1 MARTDPTAGALVG
14 SSAGLIIATSW
25 SKPHGIADVVAGR
38 DTLAAWWR
46 TEEVAAG
53 LQHQANEDFRE
64 WAQDTT
70 VTIGAS
76 DQTWL
81 HLRAASSI
89 AGLTGD
95 HFAWR
100 SAYAQLAR
108 RVLVTGHRST
118 AHVVSALTAMRI
130 TGDDDGVKL
139 AVRHVLRVGPAIAV
153 KDAASGIDID
163 ISIRTGLL
171 ADIEL
176 ISAAADV
183 LDVADV
189 DRQAEWALR
198 VLEDPPII
206 TQRLKPTFLV
216 PIYVLRM
223 LTELI
228 PVLSEAGLRT
238 VIDHLTGLPA
248 QTDQAEAHGYMMAM
262 SRIPASCWTTDDLN
276 KLVRQ
281 GDNFELAAQITS
293 VLADTKPETR
303 TDLLSKINEGD
314 LSALA
319 AYGDARRPTD
329 RNGQG
334 VGRKAS

>member
-1 MARTDPTAGALVG
+1 MHKARCLSELGDLEAAQYLAIEIQSLRPMARTDPTAGALVG

-70 VTIGAS
+70 ITIGAS

-130 TGDDDGVKL
+130 AGDDDGVKL

-206 TQRLKPTFLV
+206 TQRLKSTFLV

-228 PVLSEAGLRT
+228 PVLSEFGL
-238 VIDHLTGLPA
+238 G
-248 QTDQAEAHGYMMAM
+248 
-262 SRIPASCWTTDDLN
+262 SR
-276 KLVRQ
+276 VRRR
-281 GDNFELAAQITS
+281 
-293 VLADTKPETR
+293 V
-303 TDLLSKINEGD
+303 EGRH
-314 LSALA
+314 SF
-319 AYGDARRPTD
+319 RI
-329 RNGQG
+329 
-334 VGRKAS
+334 